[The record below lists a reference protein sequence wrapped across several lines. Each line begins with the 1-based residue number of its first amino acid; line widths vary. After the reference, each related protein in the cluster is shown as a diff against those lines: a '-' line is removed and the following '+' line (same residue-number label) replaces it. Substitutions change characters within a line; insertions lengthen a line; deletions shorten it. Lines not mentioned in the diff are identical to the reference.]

1 MLIISIVNQ
10 KGGTGKTTTTL
21 NLGSA
26 LAKNNK
32 KVMLIDLDPQG
43 NLTYSLAINNFD
55 NTIEKILLNE
65 TKINKA
71 VIKREGM
78 DVVPSNTDLADVEIT
93 ISGYKERESL
103 LKNALQ
109 SVNSYDYILIDCP
122 PSLSLLT
129 INALN
134 VSHKVI
140 IPLQME
146 VLSIQ
151 GLDQILETI
160 KKVKNVFNK
169 GLEIQGVL
177 PVMVDKRRNLSTE
190 VYEHIQKNFDVYI
203 FKNHIRTNVK
213 ATEAPSFGASVIKY
227 APNSNSAKDYLA
239 FANEIIKLN
248 NNNIDSKQ

>member
-10 KGGTGKTTTTL
+10 KGGTGKTTTTV

-26 LAKNNK
+26 LARNNK
-32 KVMLIDLDPQG
+32 KVLLIDLDPQG

-55 NTIEKILLNE
+55 HTIEKVLLNE
-65 TKINKA
+65 SNINKS
-71 VIKREGM
+71 VIEREGM
-78 DVVPSNTDLADVEIT
+78 DVIPSNTDLADVEIT
-93 ISGYKERESL
+93 ISGHKERESL
-103 LKNALQ
+103 LKNALH
-109 SVNSYDYILIDCP
+109 SINGYDYILIDCP

-134 VSHKVI
+134 VTHKVI

-151 GLDQILETI
+151 GLNQILETI
-160 KKVKNVFNK
+160 KKVRNVFNK
-169 GLEIQGVL
+169 DIQIQGVL
-177 PVMVDKRRNLSTE
+177 PVMVDKRRNLSLE
-190 VYEHIQKNFDVYI
+190 VYEYIQNNFDIYI

-213 ATEAPSFGASVIKY
+213 ATEAPSFGSSVIKY

-239 FANEIIKLN
+239 FANEFMAMNIIK
-248 NNNIDSKQ
+248 